1 MGHSTFI
8 FCHCKVTVISHAQH
22 IKLLSFFLYLHYITF
37 PSDCFNQII
46 VLSVQVLSCPLT
58 FLSVVSPPGEVTPPV
73 APPAVPSDA
82 AGGVDINSYPRPAVT
97 RKAKVLYD
105 YDASE
110 KNELSLLA
118 DEV

>member
-1 MGHSTFI
+1 M
-8 FCHCKVTVISHAQH
+8 
-22 IKLLSFFLYLHYITF
+22 
-37 PSDCFNQII
+37 
-46 VLSVQVLSCPLT
+46 

-82 AGGVDINSYPRPAVT
+82 AGGVDINSYTRPAVT